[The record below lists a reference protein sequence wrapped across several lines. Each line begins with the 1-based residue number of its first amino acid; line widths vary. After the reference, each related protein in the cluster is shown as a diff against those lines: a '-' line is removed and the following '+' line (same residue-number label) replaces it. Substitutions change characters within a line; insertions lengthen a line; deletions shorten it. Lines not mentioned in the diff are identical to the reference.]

1 MIPFPLSMQII
12 EDNLSDKYQNI
23 IPYKTLLINAFIFLP
38 YYFIDTNCR
47 TYRSI

>member
-23 IPYKTLLINAFIFLP
+23 IPYNTNLPFLFEYVRLFHP
-38 YYFIDTNCR
+38 NHP
-47 TYRSI
+47 